1 MRLPVWSSL
10 PEPMR
15 RLTAAVAAVG
25 ALCVAYGVVVERRW
39 FRLQKYT
46 VPLLPADADRPLRVL
61 HLSDLHLRR
70 ANRDQLRFLES
81 LEPGDITVLTGDL
94 VGEPEA
100 VETVVEALRPLRG
113 RLASYFVLG
122 SNDYFAPRV
131 PRYYDYFVGGR
142 SRGRAARPGRGRDL
156 VRQLEA
162 DGWVHLRNARDVLD
176 AGETRFEVLGMD
188 DPHVYRH
195 DMRVAERTDSGAIGL
210 AVVHS
215 PDPAPELA
223 ALGYALILAGHTHG
237 GQVRFPFVGAVLTN
251 SHMPNRLAAGLVRLP
266 PAMLHI
272 SPGMGTGKYAPFRFL
287 CRPEATVLELVPAE
301 AGSPNGHAGRGEV
314 PRETARTAQPGVP

>member
-1 MRLPVWSSL
+1 MPVPLWSSL
-10 PEPMR
+10 PEPAR
-15 RLTAAVAAVG
+15 RLTAATAAVG

-39 FRLQKYT
+39 FRVQRYT
-46 VPLLPADADRPLRVL
+46 VPVLPAGADRLTVL

-70 ANRDQLRFLES
+70 GNRAQLRFLAS
-81 LEPGDITVLTGDL
+81 LEPGDLTILTGDL

-113 RLASYFVLG
+113 RAGSYFVLG

-156 VRQLEA
+156 VRQLEN
-162 DGWVHLRNARDVLD
+162 DGWVHLRNARTQLD
-176 AGETRFEVLGMD
+176 AGGTRFELVGMD

-195 DMRVAERTDSGAIGL
+195 DIRVAGREDPEAIGL

-223 ALGYALILAGHTHG
+223 ALGYRLILAGHTHG
-237 GQVRFPFVGAVLTN
+237 GQVRFPLVGAVLTN

-287 CRPEATVLELVPAE
+287 CRPEATVLELVPA
-301 AGSPNGHAGRGEV
+301 AASSPNGHGPAGERRAEAAHAGG
-314 PRETARTAQPGVP
+314 PGVP